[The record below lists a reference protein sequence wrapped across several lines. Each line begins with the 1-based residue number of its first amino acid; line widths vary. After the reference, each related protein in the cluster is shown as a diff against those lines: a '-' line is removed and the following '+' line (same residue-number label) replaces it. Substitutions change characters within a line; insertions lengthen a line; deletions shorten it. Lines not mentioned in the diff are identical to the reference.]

1 MFNLWNLK
9 RKTHECDRYKDK
21 EMTDEEKEDEEKEKE
36 DEEEKLVVIESISIK
51 LRS

>member
-21 EMTDEEKEDEEKEKE
+21 EMTDEEKE
-36 DEEEKLVVIESISIK
+36 EEKLIDIESSSI
-51 LRS
+51 